1 MSNGPATMTC
11 SGCRPAP
18 GIARSAGSMNAAI
31 HLVKDRTM
39 QRLTTDESLDL
50 AKWMSGAA
58 AGALLIYMLDPD
70 RGGARRARSV
80 AALRGAGARLGA
92 AAAGMG
98 GQAGNKIGGRAGSE
112 HGDKLRDEVRD
123 AAGAASN
130 AAALDGAAGKPLAR
144 VGHVIDKTLGQMLD
158 DTLSNARRVLGVEA
172 PAGDAVG
179 RVKNTAQRAGDGAA
193 LPWAD
198 DAGGMGRFAA
208 NVRKAFSPSAGGDGA
223 WPPTLRNTALIGGGL
238 LALNAVLRRSPLS
251 LALGLAGAALLARGG
266 PNRPLRRLAN
276 GYGLRLDQPVDVERS
291 IHIDA
296 APAEVY
302 DLFADYE
309 NYPRFMSHVVDVRD
323 LGRRRSHWT
332 VKGPAG
338 SEFEWNSV
346 VTEQNRPYR
355 LAWRSEAG
363 AEIPHN
369 GSVRL
374 EARRGGTDVTVR
386 MSYTPPAGALGHG
399 LATLLG
405 ADPASRL
412 EEDLAHMKAYVE
424 HGATPRDIATRRG
437 HRPRA
442 GARLLH

>member
-1 MSNGPATMTC
+1 
-11 SGCRPAP
+11 
-18 GIARSAGSMNAAI
+18 
-31 HLVKDRTM
+31 M
-39 QRLTTDESLDL
+39 QRLTTDTSLDL
-50 AKWMSGAA
+50 AKWMGGAA
-58 AGALLIYMLDPD
+58 TGALLIYMLDPD

-92 AAAGMG
+92 AAAAMG
-98 GQAGNKIGGRAGSE
+98 DKAGDKI
-112 HGDKLRDEVRD
+112 GDKLGDKRRDELGD
-123 AAGAASN
+123 AADAASN
-130 AAALDGAAGKPLAR
+130 AATQDGAAGKPLAR
-144 VGHVIDKTLGQMLD
+144 IGKVVGKTVGQLLD
-158 DTLSNARRVLGVEA
+158 DTLSNARRALGAKA
-172 PAGDAVG
+172 PAGDAVE
-179 RVKNTAQRAGDGAA
+179 RVKNTAKRAGNGAA
-193 LPWAD
+193 LPWAE
-198 DAGGMGRFAA
+198 DAGGVGRFAA
-208 NVRKAFSPSAGGDGA
+208 NVRKALSPSAGAADGA
-223 WPPTLRNTALIGGGL
+223 WPPVLRNTALLGGGL
-238 LALNAVLRRSPLS
+238 LALNAVLRRSPPS
-251 LALGLAGAALLARGG
+251 LVLGLAGAALLARGG
-266 PNRPLRRLAN
+266 ANRPLRRLAS

-355 LAWRSEAG
+355 LAWRSEPG
-363 AEIPHN
+363 AEIPQN
-369 GSVRL
+369 GSVQL

-386 MSYTPPAGALGHG
+386 VSYTPPAGALGHG

-412 EEDLAHMKAYVE
+412 EDDLAHMKAYVE
-424 HGATPRDIATRRG
+424 HGATPGDIATRRG
-437 HRPRA
+437 QRPRP
-442 GARLLH
+442 GARHLH